1 DEAAGQRAN
10 EKLSGLHGLGGR
22 ADEPTPTRPT
32 PLQSSTLA
40 PGVALDGWVVEEFLG
55 DGATGTVY
63 RATDAQGNVVALK
76 VLKAE
81 LADDQ
86 VFKRRFEH
94 EVRAAGEVHNDH
106 LVGIR
111 DSGEAEG
118 LLYIAMDYLQGRPLN
133 EIIEAEGRLD
143 TRETIRIVA
152 HIGDALDALHK
163 AGVVH
168 RDVKPS
174 NIIVGKDRAVLTDL
188 GLAKGRAYTVLTRP
202 GQIMGTLDYMAP
214 EIIKGEEAGPASDIY
229 GLACIAYEC
238 IAGRPPFAD
247 KGVFQVGMAHVVDEP
262 PDPTLERNDVPKGV
276 GWAITQA
283 LAKDPERRPPSGIA
297 FANLLK
303 MGAKG

>member
-1 DEAAGQRAN
+1 
-10 EKLSGLHGLGGR
+10 
-22 ADEPTPTRPT
+22 
-32 PLQSSTLA
+32 
-40 PGVALDGWVVEEFLG
+40 
-55 DGATGTVY
+55 VY
-63 RATDAQGNVVALK
+63 RAVDAEGNVVALK
-76 VLKAE
+76 VMKAE
-81 LADDQ
+81 LTDDQ
-86 VFKRRFEH
+86 VFRRRFEH

-111 DSGEAEG
+111 GSGEVNG
-118 LLYIAMDYLQGRPLN
+118 LLYIAMDFLEGRPLN
-133 EIIEAEGRLD
+133 EIIETEGRLE
-143 TRETIRIVA
+143 TRETVRLIT
-152 HIGDALDALHK
+152 HIGAALDALHK
-163 AGVVH
+163 VGIVH

-174 NIIVGKDRAVLTDL
+174 NIVVGDGGAVLTDL

-238 IAGRPPFAD
+238 IAGRPPFGD

-262 PDPTLERNDVPKGV
+262 PDPTKDRTDVPNGI

-283 LAKDPERRPPSGIA
+283 LSKDPERRPPSGIA

-303 MGAKG
+303 MGAKD